1 MGVRKVGPP
10 ERDAMTQIYLVEI
23 FRGLANTLRHILK
36 VPAFTVQYPEEK
48 YKNPGWEGSPPGYHG
63 EHRLLKDEKG
73 NPKCVACFMCATACP
88 AQCIE
93 IEAEEV
99 DWPGRDKA
107 PKTFQ
112 IDMLRCIYCG
122 ICEDSCPKDAI
133 ELTTQ
138 YFTVARTRQEKIWDM
153 EKLLDNAPDALSYN
167 RPKGLQA
174 GKS

>member
-1 MGVRKVGPP
+1 
-10 ERDAMTQIYLVEI
+10 
-23 FRGLANTLRHILK
+23 
-36 VPAFTVQYPEEK
+36 
-48 YKNPGWEGSPPGYHG
+48 
-63 EHRLLKDEKG
+63 
-73 NPKCVACFMCATACP
+73 
-88 AQCIE
+88 
-93 IEAEEV
+93 V

-107 PKTFQ
+107 PKTFT

-138 YFTVARTRQEKIWDM
+138 YWTVARTRGEKIWDK
-153 EKLLDNAPDALSYN
+153 EKLLNNAPDALSFN